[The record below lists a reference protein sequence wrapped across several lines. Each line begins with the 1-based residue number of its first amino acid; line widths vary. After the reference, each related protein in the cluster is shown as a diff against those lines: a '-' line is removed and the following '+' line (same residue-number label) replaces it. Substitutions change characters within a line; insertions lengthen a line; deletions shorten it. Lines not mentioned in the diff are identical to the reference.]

1 MPPQTWPPTSS
12 RRVHLVPLECKK
24 NLSAPRAPPQI
35 LLGELAALLYTP
47 SWWGW
52 GCLPPLPKNTIP
64 DLGPL
69 GLGPRPSPER
79 GGLAPP
85 SMMG

>member
-12 RRVHLVPLECKK
+12 RRGHLVPLECKK

-52 GCLPPLPKNTIP
+52 GCLPPS
-64 DLGPL
+64 
-69 GLGPRPSPER
+69 PRTPSLISALWASA
-79 GGLAPP
+79 LAPHLKEEAWP
-85 SMMG
+85 LPA